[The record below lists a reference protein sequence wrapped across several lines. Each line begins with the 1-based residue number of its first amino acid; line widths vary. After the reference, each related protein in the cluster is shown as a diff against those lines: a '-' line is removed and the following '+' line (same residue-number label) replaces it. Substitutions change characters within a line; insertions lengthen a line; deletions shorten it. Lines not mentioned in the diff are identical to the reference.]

1 MQFHSGLFLIF
12 IANLKYHLIVNDFM
26 LLNKKG
32 DVSPVFKYIFV
43 MIVGAMFLLF
53 FVNFAFKYIGTQ
65 EKKESLISIS
75 GFDDT
80 LSILGTSDNAKN
92 VYNFEREVSYT
103 FEDGK
108 IGTLNSSKS
117 TSKNVFSPRMLN
129 GRKIVIWTRKWIMP
143 YAIDSFFYMTNEKHR
158 YYIVYQPEFEEL
170 AKDLDDP
177 QGTIYKDLQLEVK
190 SASIISNSM
199 EIIKTATAGST
210 RVKFLMLGNDNNL
223 EAKLKRIKNAEVIV
237 AIPENQNSLIGNIEF
252 EDETTMYL
260 GEAML
265 FGALFAENSESYDF
279 AVERSLEKMEL
290 ITKIYSEKSS
300 MMASKLPSCGYNL
313 FKTNLDSLQVKAK
326 ERKKEASDYV
336 TVMNALTESNKN
348 FPANC
353 PEVF

>member
-1 MQFHSGLFLIF
+1 MLF
-12 IANLKYHLIVNDFM
+12 
-26 LLNKKG
+26 NKKG
-32 DVSPVFKYIFV
+32 DISPVFKYIFV

-53 FVNFAFKYIGTQ
+53 FVNFAFKYIGVQ

-103 FEDGK
+103 FEEGK

-117 TSKNVFSPRMLN
+117 TTKIVFSPNTLR
-129 GRKIVIWTRKWIMP
+129 GRKIVIWTRKWVMP
-143 YAIDSFFYMTNEKHR
+143 YAIDSFFFMTNEKHR
-158 YYIVYQPEFEEL
+158 YYIVYQPEFEKL

-190 SASIISNSM
+190 PASTIENSL
-199 EIIKTATAGST
+199 EQLKTIVAGTSRT
-210 RVKFLMLGNDNNL
+210 RFLMLGQDNNL
-223 EAKLKRIKNAEVIV
+223 EAKLKRIKNSEVLI
-237 AIPENQNSLIGNIEF
+237 AIPENENNLIGTVEF
-252 EDETTMYL
+252 EDGSSMYL

-265 FGALFAENSESYDF
+265 FGALFSENLESYEF
-279 AVERSLEKMEL
+279 EQERALEKMEL
-290 ITKIYSEKSS
+290 ITKIYSEKSKL
-300 MMASKLPSCGYNL
+300 MASTNPTCGYNL
-313 FKTNLDSLQVKAK
+313 FRTNLDSLLQKAK
-326 ERKKEASDYV
+326 NRKKAAADYV
-336 TVMNALTESNKN
+336 TTINALAESNKN